1 MLWTD
6 EQRMEWQANSLA
18 PRILMPLS
26 TFKMKVAEV
35 YSKYCILR
43 EPAAGF
49 AEQNGRNAELKR
61 PECGLVT
68 AGAKSKKSRDT
79 E

>member
-1 MLWTD
+1 MKIG
-6 EQRMEWQANSLA
+6 ENYS
-18 PRILMPLS
+18 
-26 TFKMKVAEV
+26 MKVE
-35 YSKYCILR
+35 KFIICILR